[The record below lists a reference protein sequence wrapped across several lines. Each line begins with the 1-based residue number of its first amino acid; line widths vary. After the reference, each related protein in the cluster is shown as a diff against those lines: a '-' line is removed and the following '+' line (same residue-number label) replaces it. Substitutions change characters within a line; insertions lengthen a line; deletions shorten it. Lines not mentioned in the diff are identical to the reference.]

1 MQLIDTFKRVKQ
13 ASKRLSLL
21 TDQQRNDILLAV
33 SDAIIKQQERILKA
47 NAEDLAR
54 MEKTNPLYDRL
65 QLTESRLEGIAS
77 DMRNVA
83 TLPSPLGH
91 VTKAKTLPNGLRLCR
106 VSVPFGVIGMI
117 YEARPNVTFDVF
129 SLCFKSGNA
138 CVLKGGK
145 DADSSNREEVAL
157 IHEVLEQH
165 GVSKDVVALL
175 PATHEATGE
184 MLNAV
189 GYIDLCIPRGGR
201 KLIDFVRDTA
211 RVPVIETGAG
221 VVNTYYDKDGDL
233 EMGKAIINNAKT
245 RRVSVCNALDCLIVH
260 KDKLVELEKLVELVA
275 KKNVIIYADEQA
287 YAALEG
293 KYPYLEHA
301 TPDSFGT
308 EFMDYKMAIK
318 TVSSLEEALEHIDD
332 NGSGHSESII
342 TMNEKAARIFQA
354 HVDAACVYWNAPT
367 SFTDGAQFGL
377 GAEIGIST
385 QKLGPRGPMAL
396 EEITTYKWL
405 IEGEGQVRA

>member
-1 MQLIDTFKRVKQ
+1 MKEIFERVKR
-13 ASKRLSLL
+13 ASKTLALLS
-21 TDQQRNDILLAV
+21 DQQRNEILNAV
-33 SDAIIKQQERILKA
+33 ADAIINHKARILEA
-47 NAEDLAR
+47 NAQDLAK
-54 MEKTNPLYDRL
+54 MSKDNPLYDRL
-65 QLTESRLEGIAS
+65 QLTDSRLEGIAS

-91 VTKAKTLPNGLRLCR
+91 ITKQKTLPNGLRLCR

-145 DADSSNREEVAL
+145 DADCSNREEVAL
-157 IHEVLEQH
+157 IHEILEKY
-165 GVSKDVVALL
+165 GVSRDVVALL

-189 GYIDLCIPRGGR
+189 GYVDLCIPRGGR

-211 RVPVIETGAG
+211 RIPVIETGAG
-221 VVNTYYDKDGDL
+221 VVNTYFDKEGDL
-233 EMGKAIINNAKT
+233 EMGKAIVNNAKT
-245 RRVSVCNALDCLIVH
+245 RRVSVCNALDCLLVH
-260 KDKLVELEKLVELVA
+260 LDRLDILDSLVEPLA
-275 KKNVIIYADEQA
+275 SKNVIIYADKQA
-287 YAALEG
+287 YAALDG
-293 KYPYLEHA
+293 KYPLLEPA
-301 TPDSFGT
+301 TEDSFGT
-308 EFMDYKMAIK
+308 EFMDYKLAIK
-318 TVSSLEEALEHIDD
+318 TVASLDEALEHIDE
-332 NGSGHSESII
+332 NGSGHSEAII
-342 TMNEKAARIFQA
+342 TMNEETARRFQA

-396 EEITTYKWL
+396 EEICTYKWI
-405 IEGEGQVRA
+405 IEGEGQTRP